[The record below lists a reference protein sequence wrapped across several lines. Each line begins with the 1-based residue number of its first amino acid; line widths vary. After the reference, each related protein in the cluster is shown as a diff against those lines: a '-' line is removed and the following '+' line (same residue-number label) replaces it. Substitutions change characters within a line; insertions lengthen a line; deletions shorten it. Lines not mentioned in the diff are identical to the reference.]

1 MSQFSPLQN
10 CKNSYGSNALVGN
23 CLGGYKDYGAFST
36 CPSGYSC
43 GSGYELKGN
52 CCLPVT
58 KKASVKSNKIVGIA
72 VVVLVIYLI
81 TKK

>member
-1 MSQFSPLQN
+1 MMSPLKS
-10 CKNSYGSNALVGN
+10 CKMSHGDDALVGN
-23 CLGGYKDYGAFST
+23 CLGGSVGNGTGMSW
-36 CPSGYSC
+36 CPTGYSC
-43 GSGYELKGN
+43 GSGYELKGG
-52 CCLPVT
+52 CCVPVT